1 MDEEFSHHQRL
12 KAALHFTVGRLCE
25 DIAGSSRKK
34 FSKELVAAIA
44 ETTFR
49 QCGFYKTLVL
59 HFDLR
64 HAKRTTVNSED
75 VKLVAR
81 RSTALYNYITRKSEE
96 LASTNQ
102 EQKERRRKN
111 TGKKKENGQSGAGTS
126 GNVDCDMT

>member
-49 QCGFYKTLVL
+49 QCDIFAK
-59 HFDLR
+59 DLEAFAR